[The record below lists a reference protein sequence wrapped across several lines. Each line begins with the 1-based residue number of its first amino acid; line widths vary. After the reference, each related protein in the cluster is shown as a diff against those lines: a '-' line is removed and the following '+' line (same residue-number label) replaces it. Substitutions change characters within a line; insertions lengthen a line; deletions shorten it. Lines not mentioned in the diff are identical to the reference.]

1 MNTDLATS
9 LVDILKVDLTNHI
22 PTIIFAVVVL
32 IFGIILSKYL
42 KKTSIKFL
50 NRFNVDQPVA
60 NYTSYSIYI
69 ISLILTI
76 MLSLSI
82 IGVPQS
88 AMISVIGV
96 IGVGLGIAF
105 NETLSNL
112 GSGYV
117 LLFFKPFKIDDY
129 IEFNGI
135 EGTVIDMQI
144 FNTTLKTF
152 DNKTIVIPNSKI
164 ANQSITNYTK
174 QDKRRVDIRFG
185 LPYGTD
191 VDFVTKIVNE
201 VVSNEKSILKQPES
215 LIGIRNFNDNG
226 MEFAVR
232 AWVNTEDYWDVFYSL
247 MSKIEKTFREN
258 NIDMAVPQKI
268 VYDARNT
275 LK

>member
-1 MNTDLATS
+1 MSTDFITS
-9 LVDILKVDLTNHI
+9 LVDILKIDLTNNI
-22 PTIIFAVVVL
+22 PTIIFAIIIL
-32 IFGIILSKYL
+32 ILGIISSKHL
-42 KKTSIKFL
+42 RKASIKFL
-50 NRFNVDQPVA
+50 NRFNVDQSIA

-69 ISLILTI
+69 IGLVLTA

-88 AMISVIGV
+88 AIISVIGV

-135 EGTVIDMQI
+135 EGTVIDMHI

-164 ANQSITNYTK
+164 ANQSIINYTK
-174 QDKRRVDIRFG
+174 QDKRRVDIRFN

-191 VDFVTKIVNE
+191 MDSVNKILNGILT
-201 VVSNEKSILKQPES
+201 SEKRILKDPEY
-215 LIGIRNFNDNG
+215 LIGVSNFNDSG
-226 MEFAVR
+226 MEIAFRV
-232 AWVNTEDYWDVFYSL
+232 WVNTEDYWGVFYSL
-247 MSKIEKTFREN
+247 MSKVEKTFREN
-258 NIDMAVPQKI
+258 NIDMSIPQKI
-268 VYDARNT
+268 IYS
-275 LK
+275 KKK